1 MRSRLDSTPG
11 EHARR
16 PGFTPAEFASRLDS
30 SPNKGSVVTLH
41 DVSEEQNRNG
51 RVHSTMN
58 VIEDPVWNKFQGKR
72 YSVQLQSFHPLGGEQ
87 DSVKMVSDLN
97 RMITPQKL
105 YKGTTDIMSDLSL
118 PKINAGNYSNG
129 EPLSNFLDISLTKK
143 RIQKAIHRQAE
154 SSCDSHY

>member
-1 MRSRLDSTPG
+1 VDKDKEPDTIALNTELNSVHTNDFQEYKSQLDTLDELKLPGEISIIPSLSGGKTQKGRETVTAEYTAMDSAPIDYRSTPDRMRSRMDSTPG

-58 VIEDPVWNKFQGKR
+58 VIEDPVWNKF
-72 YSVQLQSFHPLGGEQ
+72 
-87 DSVKMVSDLN
+87 
-97 RMITPQKL
+97 
-105 YKGTTDIMSDLSL
+105 
-118 PKINAGNYSNG
+118 
-129 EPLSNFLDISLTKK
+129 
-143 RIQKAIHRQAE
+143 
-154 SSCDSHY
+154 